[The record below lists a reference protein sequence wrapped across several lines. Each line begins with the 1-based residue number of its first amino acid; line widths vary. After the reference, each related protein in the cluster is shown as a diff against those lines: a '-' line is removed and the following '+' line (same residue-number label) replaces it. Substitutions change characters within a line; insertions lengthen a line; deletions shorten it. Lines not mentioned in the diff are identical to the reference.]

1 MAIGPGARIGPYE
14 VTALLGEGG
23 MGKVWRA
30 HHTGLKR
37 DDALKVLPEAFAS
50 DPERLA
56 RFQREAQVLASL
68 NHPNIAHV
76 YGLEESDGGKAL
88 VMELVDGPTLADR
101 IRKRPIPIDEALP
114 IARQIAEA
122 LEAAHEQGVIHRDLK
137 PANVKVRFD
146 GTVKVLDFGLAKPME
161 PVAAAS
167 VRLSQ
172 SPTVAALAMTH
183 AREILGTAAYMS
195 PEQAR
200 GQLVDGRTDIWAFGC
215 VLYEMLTGRRAFAGE
230 TASDIVSEVL
240 KVEPAW
246 DRLPANTPPAV
257 RRLLRRCLRKDRKDR
272 LHDIADARVEI
283 DEARDVAPG
292 DGERPLPDTSR
303 RKGRMAWLAL
313 VALVFGAAAGTA
325 FLAFRSRPA
334 ATEMHLEINTPAAV
348 NPLSFAIAP
357 DGQKIVFTARLE
369 GRLVLWLRSLDSN
382 SARPLSQTRDAS
394 APFWSPDSR
403 SIGFFA
409 DGKLKR
415 LDLDGESVRVIATAT
430 ADVGGTWNRFGE
442 MLFSPTPSS
451 PIFRVSDSGAGP
463 PSPVTRM
470 QPGHGSHR
478 APQFLGDG
486 RHFVF
491 YVLGESPG
499 VYIGQTDNLDTR
511 RLLDA
516 DAGVSAPTGRLLF
529 LRQRKL
535 YVQTIDA
542 PSGQM
547 VGNASIV
554 DEPVFSDNGQA
565 PISASANGSLL
576 YRTGPVLG
584 QRQLIWFDR
593 SGAELGRIG
602 EPDAENPLAPAMSP
616 DGRYVAL
623 YRSINGNQDVW
634 LLETARGILS
644 RLTSEWS
651 AEALPVWSP
660 DGRSIV
666 FNSTR
671 KGVFDLYR
679 KAIDGSGGE
688 DLVLATPLPKGPT
701 DWSPDGRLLLFRS
714 PDSKTGFD
722 IWAVTL
728 EGERKPFPVV
738 RTNFDERDGQFS
750 LDGEWIAYESNES
763 GQYEIYVQPF
773 PGPGGKVRVSRNGGA
788 QVRWRRDGRE
798 LFYIGLD
805 TRLMAVP
812 IQIRNRTLETG
823 DPVSLFLTH
832 IGGALQ
838 ARFRQQYVV
847 SDDGQRFLMN
857 NIEEEP
863 ISTMKLIVNWMPK
876 P

>member
-1 MAIGPGARIGPYE
+1 MALAPGARLGPYE
-14 VTALLGEGG
+14 VTSPLGEGG
-23 MGKVWRA
+23 MGTVWRA
-30 HHTGLKR
+30 HHIALKR
-37 DDALKVLPEAFAS
+37 DDALKVLPDAFAS

-76 YGLEESDGGKAL
+76 YGLEEGDGTKAL
-88 VMELVDGPTLADR
+88 VMELVEGPTLADR
-101 IRKRPIPIDEALP
+101 IAQGPIPLDDALP

-122 LEAAHEQGVIHRDLK
+122 LEAAHEQGIIHRDLK
-137 PANVKVRFD
+137 PANVKVRRD
-146 GTVKVLDFGLAKPME
+146 GTVKVLDFGLAKTME
-161 PVAAAS
+161 PVGIVS
-167 VRLSQ
+167 SSLSQ
-172 SPTVAALAMTH
+172 SPTITTPAMTH
-183 AREILGTAAYMS
+183 AGVILGTTAYMS

-200 GQLVDGRTDIWAFGC
+200 GQVVDRRTDIWAFGC

-230 TASDIVSEVL
+230 TASEIVSEVL

-246 DRLPANTPPAV
+246 DGLPSNTPPAV

-272 LHDIADARVEI
+272 LHDVADARVEI
-283 DEARDVAPG
+283 DEARDVALG
-292 DGERPLPDTSR
+292 DGERPLLDTSR
-303 RKGRMAWLAL
+303 RKERKAWLAL
-313 VALVFGAAAGTA
+313 VALVSGAAAGIA

-357 DGQKIVFTARLE
+357 DGQKIIFTARLE
-369 GRLVLWLRSLDSN
+369 GRPVLWLRSLESN

-403 SIGFFA
+403 SVGFFA

-415 LDLDGESVRVIATAT
+415 MDLDGESVRVIATAT
-430 ADVGGTWNRFGE
+430 ADVGGTWNRAGQI
-442 MLFSPTPSS
+442 LFSPTPSS
-451 PIFRVSDSGAGP
+451 PIFRVSDRGGEAT
-463 PSPVTRM
+463 PVTRL

-478 APQFLGDG
+478 TPQFLSDG

-491 YVLGESPG
+491 YVVGEPPGLYVGRLDDQDVHPLIDAEAG
-499 VYIGQTDNLDTR
+499 VY
-511 RLLDA
+511 
-516 DAGVSAPTGRLLF
+516 APTGQLLF
-529 LRQRKL
+529 VRQRKM

-542 PSGQM
+542 ASRQM
-547 VGNASIV
+547 VGNASEV
-554 DEPVFSDNGQA
+554 DGPVFSDNGQT
-565 PISASANGSLL
+565 PISASATGSLL
-576 YRTGPVLG
+576 YRTGPVIG
-584 QRQLIWFDR
+584 QRQLVWFDR
-593 SGAELGRIG
+593 SGVERGRIG
-602 EPDAENPLAPAMSP
+602 EPDTENPLSPSMSP
-616 DGRYVAL
+616 NGRYVAL
-623 YRSINGNQDVW
+623 QRTVNGNQDLW
-634 LLETARGILS
+634 LLETARGVLN
-644 RLTSEWS
+644 RLTSDP
-651 AEALPVWSP
+651 ALDSFPVWSP

-671 KGVFDLYR
+671 KGVYDIYR

-701 DWSPDGRLLLFRS
+701 DWSPDARLLLFRS
-714 PDSKTGFD
+714 PDPKTGFD

-750 LDGEWIAYESNES
+750 PDGRWIAYESNES
-763 GQYEIYVQPF
+763 GQYEIHIQPF
-773 PGPGGKVRVSRNGGA
+773 PGPGGKIRVSRNGGA

-805 TRLMAVP
+805 ARLMAVP
-812 IQIRNRTLETG
+812 IQIRNQTLETG
-823 DPVSLFLTH
+823 DPVPLFSTH

-838 ARFRQQYVV
+838 ARFRQQYMV

-863 ISTMKLIVNWMPK
+863 ISTMKLIVNWVPK